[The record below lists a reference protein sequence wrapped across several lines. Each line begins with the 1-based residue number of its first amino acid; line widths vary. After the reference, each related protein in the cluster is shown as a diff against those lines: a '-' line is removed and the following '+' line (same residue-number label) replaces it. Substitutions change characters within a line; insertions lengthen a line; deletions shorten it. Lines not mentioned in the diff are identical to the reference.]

1 MDAEKPAETG
11 NPQLSRPHEG
21 RWLAGVSAGLSRR
34 LRLPVWMVR
43 SSFILLALPLNSL
56 LSFEWLWGSWFDWL
70 AFPIMLSMAPFGLFW
85 SPIGWGV
92 VLYLT
97 GWMII
102 PLKEAG
108 IPGYNER
115 TFNLTYLQRAI
126 IYMAIPLITPYI
138 AAIYVFG
145 IDHIIGNEN
154 WSGIEN
160 LFVFNSLTFWPS
172 MLLLAAARFRI
183 RGTLISSIIC
193 SGLFVVLW
201 VIIHSDDSP
210 LVLLI
215 LAPYNTVAVPVIL
228 LVIGLSEWYH
238 RRRCK
243 DQPKAEQQPV

>member
-21 RWLAGVSAGLSRR
+21 RWLSGVSAGLSRR
-34 LRLPVWMVR
+34 LRLPVWTVR
-43 SSFILLALPLNSL
+43 SLFILLALPLDSM
-56 LSFEWLWGSWFDWL
+56 LSYEWFDHWL
-70 AFPIMLSMAPFGLFW
+70 ALLIIFFSIGPFEYLQL
-85 SPIGWGV
+85 PVGWGV
-92 VLYLT
+92 VLYLI

-102 PLKEAG
+102 PSKDAV

-115 TFNLTYLQRAI
+115 TSNLRYLQRAI
-126 IYMAIPLITPYI
+126 IYLAIPLIIPYI
-138 AAIYVFG
+138 TTLYVFG
-145 IDHIIGNEN
+145 IDYTNSNTN
-154 WSGIEN
+154 WSRIAN
-160 LFVFNSLTFWPS
+160 YFAFTAIIFWPS
-172 MLLLAAARFRI
+172 MLLLATARFRI

-228 LVIGLSEWYH
+228 LVVGLSEWYH
-238 RRRCK
+238 RRTRK
-243 DQPKAEQQPV
+243 EQPKAEQQPV